1 MRLGGLLVLAL
12 CLFTALAIVGPV
24 AAAHDHAAPAEAG
37 GHRPDSAPPEGSD
50 NPFAGSKGYILDLA
64 IWTVVIFVV
73 LLLVLG
79 RFAWK
84 PMLAGLQKREENIRS
99 ALAEAQ
105 AAREEAKQIQV
116 DLQKQLANAH
126 DQVRQ
131 ILDEG
136 RRDAEQ
142 LREEELAKTQ
152 AEIKAERDRLQRE
165 IEMQTAQALR
175 KIWSQAA
182 DLATLASAKA
192 LGRGISE
199 DGHRRLI
206 DEALA
211 EIQASA
217 GGQNVRV

>member
-1 MRLGGLLVLAL
+1 MCRGWLFVLFLVLA
-12 CLFTALAIVGPV
+12 TALARAVPAAAAPEPAHAPGEHS
-24 AAAHDHAAPAEAG
+24 AAAHG
-37 GHRPDSAPPEGSD
+37 GGEKDALVAQP
-50 NPFAGSKGYILDLA
+50 ILDLA
-64 IWTVVIFVV
+64 IWTVIVF
-73 LLLVLG
+73 LVLMFVLA

-105 AAREEAKQIQV
+105 AAHEEAKRIQA
-116 DLQKQLANAH
+116 DLQKQLSSAH

-142 LREEELAKTQ
+142 LRESELAKTQ
-152 AEIKAERDRLQRE
+152 AEIRAERERLHRE
-165 IEMQTAQALR
+165 IEMETAQAVQH
-175 KIWSQAA
+175 IWAQAA

-192 LGRGISE
+192 LGKGITE

-206 DEALA
+206 DEALT
-211 EIQASA
+211 EIRATV
-217 GGQNVRV
+217 GGTNGHA